1 MAEESG
7 SKWKTHKFE
16 EPSKK
21 LKNLEDVEIF
31 KASNTLKEYLHFVME
46 VQFSVKSKSI
56 SETKDSGKF
65 AKIVAYLDTLTDL
78 VNQTP
83 PIQ

>member
-1 MAEESG
+1 MAEEASA
-7 SKWKTHKFE
+7 KWKTHKFE

-21 LKNLEDVEIF
+21 LKNLEDVETF
-31 KASNTLKEYLHFVME
+31 KSSNTFKEYVQFVTE
-46 VQFSVKSKSI
+46 VQSAVKSKSI
-56 SETKDSGKF
+56 SKTKDSGKF
-65 AKIVAYLDTLTDL
+65 EKIVTYLATLTDL